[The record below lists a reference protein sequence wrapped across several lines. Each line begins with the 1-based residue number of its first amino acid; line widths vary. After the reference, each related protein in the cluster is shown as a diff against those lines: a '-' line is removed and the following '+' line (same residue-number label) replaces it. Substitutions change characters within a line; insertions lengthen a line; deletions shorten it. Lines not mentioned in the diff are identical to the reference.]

1 MNRVL
6 NDVPAIS
13 ARSRTRSAK
22 TDLRPAALARTIESK
37 RGSASAVAPDN
48 RSQLQLRIH
57 DVLRREIAFIH
68 SAEFNHR
75 DARRRILEEVKVKTG
90 QIAPKSVPQVAGP
103 DGLPA
108 YFASL
113 YEHELLTGGQQVALF
128 RRMNYLKFR
137 ANALRSA
144 LTPHSADESVIDE
157 IEGLLADAQKTRD
170 QIITANLRLVVS
182 IARKYA
188 GSHHTFE
195 ELLSE
200 GNLTLMRA
208 IEKFD
213 YSRGFQFSTYATHS
227 IQRDFFRQLQRQQ
240 KDSARMESGVDEL
253 ADGGVDDADD
263 DVRAVEEY
271 RRYQALLQAMERK
284 LDDRDRRI
292 VMMRFGIDQQDGAQ
306 TLQTI
311 GRDLGLSKERIRQ
324 LEIRAIARLKQHVE
338 GKP

>member
-6 NDVPAIS
+6 NDLPVVSP
-13 ARSRTRSAK
+13 RSRRRSAK
-22 TDLRPAALARTIESK
+22 TDLRSTAPARTIKSK

-48 RSQLQLRIH
+48 RSKLELRTH

-75 DARRRILEEVKVKTG
+75 DARRRILEEVKVTAG
-90 QIAPKSVPQVAGP
+90 QIAPKSVPQVAVP

-113 YEHELLTGGQQVALF
+113 YEHELLSRDQQAALF

-144 LTPHSADESVIDE
+144 LTPHTADESVIDE
-157 IEGLLADAQKTRD
+157 IEGLLSDARKTRD

-182 IARKYA
+182 LARKYA
-188 GSHHTFE
+188 GGHHSFE

-213 YSRGFQFSTYATHS
+213 YSRGFQFSTYATHA

-240 KDSARMESGVDEL
+240 KDSARWESGVDEL
-253 ADGGVDDADD
+253 ADGGEDDADE
-263 DVRAVEEY
+263 DVRAAEQY
-271 RRYQALLQAMERK
+271 RRYQVLLQAMQGT

-292 VMMRFGIDQQDGAQ
+292 VMLRFGIDQEDGPQ
-306 TLQTI
+306 TLESI
-311 GRDLGLSKERIRQ
+311 GQDLGLSKERIRQ
-324 LEIRAIARLKQHVE
+324 LEFRAIAKLKQHVE
-338 GKP
+338 GNP